1 MIFIIANRASKSGIN
16 STNMQLCIDE
26 DLFVDTIVKC
36 KKHFYA
42 EDNCLHPEYIKPIKS
57 MSLRTFKS
65 TFNLKQTKKL
75 YKNRTLFRSEIVK
88 YLERNFSYVD
98 RD

>member
-1 MIFIIANRASKSGIN
+1 MVFIIAYRASKGGIN

-26 DLFVDTIVKC
+26 DLFVDAVVRG

-42 EDNCLHPEYIKPIKS
+42 KDNCLYPEDIMPIKS